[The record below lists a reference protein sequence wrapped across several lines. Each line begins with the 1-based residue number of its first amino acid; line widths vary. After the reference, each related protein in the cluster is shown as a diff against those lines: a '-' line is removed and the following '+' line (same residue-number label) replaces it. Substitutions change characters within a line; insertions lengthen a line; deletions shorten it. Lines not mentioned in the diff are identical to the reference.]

1 MRALVTGAGGFVGQW
16 LCASLLDRG
25 WDVAGVTIGEL
36 VPSPALAAHR
46 RAAVRWIAADLRAP
60 ETPARLLEATRPD
73 AIFHLAGVSSVP
85 QAAADPAEAYE
96 VNVVATAR
104 LLAETASRRR
114 AGSIDP
120 TVLVVGSAEQYGRH
134 DAAELPLREDS
145 PQRPLTV
152 YAASKAAQEI
162 AALQASRADGLR
174 VVATRSFNHSG
185 PGQPSHFLLPALV
198 GRALKLRAGEGGEF
212 LMGNT
217 EPVRDYLHVRDVVEA
232 YILLVE
238 RGVPG
243 EPYNVCSGT
252 GHASGELATR
262 VLARLGVKA
271 TVRTDPALARAVEVP
286 VLVGTSAKLQRAT
299 GWRPTRSC
307 DDIIDDL
314 IHASTH

>member
-16 LCASLLDRG
+16 LCASLLERG
-25 WDVAGVTIGEL
+25 WEVGGATIGEV
-36 VPSPALAAHR
+36 VPSPALAGHR
-46 RAAVRWIAADLRAP
+46 RDSVRWISADLRAAD
-60 ETPARLLEATRPD
+60 TPARLLDATRPD

-85 QAAADPAEAYE
+85 QAAADPAVAYE

-104 LLAETASRRR
+104 LLAEAASRRR
-114 AGSIDP
+114 AGTIDP
-120 TVLVVGSAEQYGRH
+120 AVLVVGSAEQYGRH
-134 DAAELPLREDS
+134 EGTELPLREDS

-152 YAASKAAQEI
+152 YAASKAAQEV
-162 AALQASRADGLR
+162 AALQTARAEGLR

-185 PGQPSHFLLPALV
+185 PGQPPHFLLPALV
-198 GRALKLRAGEGGEF
+198 ARAVALRAGERGDF
-212 LMGNT
+212 LMGNV

-238 RGVPG
+238 RGVAG
-243 EPYNVCSGT
+243 ETYNVCSGT
-252 GHASGELATR
+252 GYASGELARR
-262 VLARLGVKA
+262 VLSRVGVTA

-286 VLVGTSAKLQRAT
+286 VLVGTSAKLQQAT

-314 IHASTH
+314 IHAAAH